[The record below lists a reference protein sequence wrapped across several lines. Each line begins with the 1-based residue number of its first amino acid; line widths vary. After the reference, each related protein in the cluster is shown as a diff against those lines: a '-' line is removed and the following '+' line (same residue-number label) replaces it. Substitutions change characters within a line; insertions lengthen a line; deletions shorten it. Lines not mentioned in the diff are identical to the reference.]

1 MKSKRILLSAITIFS
16 VAFLIV
22 FLIYNSFSS
31 VLTATDFTVTEK
43 GYSNDNNEA
52 WIKGFNPNAPVGHQE
67 VIKVIVR
74 EPMVMNLIQKDK
86 TYFVRYTIKRNGLIF
101 LSDIETIEDHK

>member
-1 MKSKRILLSAITIFS
+1 MKSNRILLSAITIS

-22 FLIYNSFSS
+22 FLIYNSLS
-31 VLTATDFTVTEK
+31 VLTVTDFTVTEK
-43 GYSNDNNEA
+43 RYSNDNNEA

-67 VIKVIVR
+67 EIKVIVR

-86 TYFVRYTIKRNGLIF
+86 TYYVRYTIKRNGLIF
-101 LSDIETIEDHK
+101 LSGIETIEDHK

>member
-1 MKSKRILLSAITIFS
+1 MKSKRISLSAITIS
-16 VAFLIV
+16 LAFLIV

-31 VLTATDFTVTEK
+31 VLTVTDFTVTEK

-52 WIKGFNPNAPVGHQE
+52 WIKGFNPNTPVGHQE
-67 VIKVIVR
+67 EIKVIVR

>member
-1 MKSKRILLSAITIFS
+1 MKSNRILLSAITIS

-22 FLIYNSFSS
+22 FFIYNSLS
-31 VLTATDFTVTEK
+31 VLTVTDFTVTEK

-67 VIKVIVR
+67 EIKVIVR

-86 TYFVRYTIKRNGLIF
+86 TYYVRYTIKRNGLIF
-101 LSDIETIEDHK
+101 LSGIETIEDHK

>member
-1 MKSKRILLSAITIFS
+1 MKSKRVLLSAITIS
-16 VAFLIV
+16 VVFLIV
-22 FLIYNSFSS
+22 FLVYNSFSS
-31 VLTATDFTVTEK
+31 VLTATYFTVTEK

-52 WIKGFNPNAPVGHQE
+52 WVKGFNPSAPVGYQE
-67 VIKVIVR
+67 EIKVIVR

-86 TYFVRYTIKRNGLIF
+86 TYFVRYKIKRNALIF

>member
-1 MKSKRILLSAITIFS
+1 MKWILSAITIS
-16 VAFLIV
+16 VAFLTV
-22 FLIYNSFSS
+22 FLIYNSFTS
-31 VLTATDFTVTEK
+31 VLTVTDFTVTEK

-52 WIKGFNPNAPVGHQE
+52 WIKGFNPNDPVGHQKE
-67 VIKVIVR
+67 VKVIVW